1 MPSTANSDISDSAGV
16 SLAPFFSALR
26 HYRRHSPCS
35 TVHTPRAASI
45 RVTRFDAPDRAIY
58 NSGSM
63 NVTVFYD
70 YNCPFCYIASRR
82 LTLLSGE
89 FDLSIEWKGIEIHP
103 EFPPE
108 GAKRGRSVKSLV
120 LREMMGE
127 AAGEEGIEIRSP
139 GFAANSR
146 LALEASEFAKTD
158 GRFAT
163 FHYAVYEAYFGEGL
177 NIGKPDV
184 LLSIGERAGIDP
196 KGLADSLESRSM
208 RGAVESNER
217 EATMYTVLGVPTFIL
232 GSFPVHGC
240 QPLETM
246 RAMIERAISRL

>member
-1 MPSTANSDISDSAGV
+1 
-16 SLAPFFSALR
+16 
-26 HYRRHSPCS
+26 
-35 TVHTPRAASI
+35 
-45 RVTRFDAPDRAIY
+45 
-58 NSGSM
+58 M

-82 LTLLSGE
+82 LALLSGE

-108 GAKRGRSVKSLV
+108 GAKRGRSVKSLIV
-120 LREMMGE
+120 RETMGE
-127 AAGEEGIEIRSP
+127 AAEEGIEIRPP

-146 LALEASEFAKTD
+146 LALEASELAKTV
-158 GRFAT
+158 GRFEA
-163 FHYAVYEAYFGEGL
+163 FHYAVYGAYFGEGL

-184 LLSIGERAGIDP
+184 LLSIGERAGIER
-196 KGLADSLESRSM
+196 KALADSLERRAM
-208 RGAVESNER
+208 RGAVAANER
-217 EATMYTVLGVPTFIL
+217 EAAVYTVLGVPTFIL

-246 RAMIERAISRL
+246 RTMIERALSRL